1 MSGDSLKDNSS
12 VSPRFR
18 KKAHRYN
25 WALFVMRMNA
35 VGVKHALSHVRT
47 FIIWHRGKSLDESYL
62 VNQVH
67 G

>member
-12 VSPRFR
+12 VSQ
-18 KKAHRYN
+18 KAHRYN
-25 WALFVMRMNA
+25 WALFVMRRNA